1 LAAHPSW
8 KSLFSFLLS
17 RVNAGGGSHWH
28 TLRKNGADVTKISA
42 AEEENFFRRQE
53 NKNTMSALLPW
64 HV

>member
-1 LAAHPSW
+1 MEKFVFILTLQGKCWWRKPLA
-8 KSLFSFLLS
+8 
-17 RVNAGGGSHWH
+17 